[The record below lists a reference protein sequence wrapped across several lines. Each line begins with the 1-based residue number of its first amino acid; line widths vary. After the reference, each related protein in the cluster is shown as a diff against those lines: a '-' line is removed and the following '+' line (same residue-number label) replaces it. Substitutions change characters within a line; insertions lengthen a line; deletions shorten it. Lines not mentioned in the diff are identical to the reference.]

1 MRRKRTM
8 NCVVRTTRMLFH
20 YVCVTN
26 GFFQFRSGKV
36 SIGDA
41 PRSERPIVIENDPL
55 KQTISRHLKK
65 NGYPSNLNVWVPHQL
80 TEDQLT
86 HRISTRDL
94 SLKRLIN
101 DPFLKKEKKRNI
113 IDEMGMKSGLL
124 TARSRGKDRGGT
136 PLNLRKQPAKAGLHP
151 KKILLSNWWHWQ

>member
-8 NCVVRTTRMLFH
+8 NCVVRTVRMLFH

-80 TEDQLT
+80 TEDQPT

-101 DPFLKKEKKRNI
+101 DPFLKKKRK
-113 IDEMGMKSGLL
+113 ETSLMK
-124 TARSRGKDRGGT
+124 
-136 PLNLRKQPAKAGLHP
+136 
-151 KKILLSNWWHWQ
+151 WE